1 MKNNRDMERCLKAA
15 YDRIAKGAPL
25 CRQIE
30 GNEKGRRGMDA
41 VLERGEQEY
50 RGYILLPGTEN
61 RPCFVG
67 DPPLWK
73 ENPVGDEEYVWGLN
87 RHSQWKDYI
96 LCYCATGERKYLERI
111 RLELTDW
118 MSECPCPEL
127 TEDPSEAKEIFSN
140 TERATPWRSLE
151 TGIRMFDAWNY
162 AVPTLIQEGV
172 MSWEEFIAVAECI
185 RLHGEVLFRI
195 APLLWPEADHNHY
208 VMENLGLLHAA
219 AMLKEIPDAPE
230 WASHACRELARCVQ
244 KQLTADGGQVE
255 GSPSYHF
262 NCMEYFCRWLLVA
275 EELQIPVPGECRELI
290 RKGMTYAL
298 CATRPTGAAVPWGD
312 SDPREEA
319 VIPAILAFKAFG
331 ESGGLAVLAGLLG
344 EEKIRS
350 VSELHPLEVGSIDW
364 SKVSLYEQTFSLSTV
379 CWQKE
384 LDQVMM
390 RTDWGREALSVFFG
404 CHIPCYNGHSHMD
417 PASFDFCAYGKALVI
432 DPGRFTYREGAD
444 RRLFKSAAMHNTLI
458 LGEREPY
465 DYVSRWLFR
474 NEKNGCICNVTEE
487 DGFLAAW
494 AIHTSYFPTIHSRL
508 LILMREGFLVVWD
521 RLEHYRGQKVD
532 IWFHL
537 DSLHVKQEG
546 DMVYTDEEVSL
557 AIRTAG
563 HLKCELCEG
572 RLSERIDSDRPSV
585 RVRFTDEGQAS
596 VGRDYLTIL
605 APFRKARP
613 EISDIAVDREQST
626 AVFRYNGKGYRIS
639 WKDDMCRVEDENRPQ
654 DTENIPEGK

>member
-15 YDRIAKGAPL
+15 YDGIAKGAPL

-30 GNEKGRRGMDA
+30 GNVKGRRGMDA

-96 LCYCATGERKYLERI
+96 LCYCATGERK
-111 RLELTDW
+111 
-118 MSECPCPEL
+118 
-127 TEDPSEAKEIFSN
+127 
-140 TERATPWRSLE
+140 
-151 TGIRMFDAWNY
+151 
-162 AVPTLIQEGV
+162 
-172 MSWEEFIAVAECI
+172 
-185 RLHGEVLFRI
+185 
-195 APLLWPEADHNHY
+195 
-208 VMENLGLLHAA
+208 
-219 AMLKEIPDAPE
+219 
-230 WASHACRELARCVQ
+230 
-244 KQLTADGGQVE
+244 
-255 GSPSYHF
+255 
-262 NCMEYFCRWLLVA
+262 
-275 EELQIPVPGECRELI
+275 
-290 RKGMTYAL
+290 
-298 CATRPTGAAVPWGD
+298 
-312 SDPREEA
+312 
-319 VIPAILAFKAFG
+319 
-331 ESGGLAVLAGLLG
+331 
-344 EEKIRS
+344 
-350 VSELHPLEVGSIDW
+350 
-364 SKVSLYEQTFSLSTV
+364 
-379 CWQKE
+379 
-384 LDQVMM
+384 
-390 RTDWGREALSVFFG
+390 
-404 CHIPCYNGHSHMD
+404 
-417 PASFDFCAYGKALVI
+417 
-432 DPGRFTYREGAD
+432 FTYREGAD
-444 RRLFKSAAMHNTLI
+444 RRLFKSATMHNTLI

-613 EISDIAVDREQST
+613 EISDIAVDREQGT